1 MKVLVK
7 FDNPEYV
14 SMASQ
19 SKNDELTVEFLA
31 AKNPILDDELGI
43 PIVYKANE
51 GDLSINDFSFQK
63 QISIPT

>member
-19 SKNDELTVEFLA
+19 SKDDELTVEFLA
-31 AKNPILDDELGI
+31 AKNPILDNELGI
-43 PIVYKANE
+43 PIVYKADE
-51 GDLSINDFSFQK
+51 GDLSVNDFSFQRR
-63 QISIPT
+63 ISIPT